1 MYNKKDLSALSNMY
15 VHVICED
22 NSQLPPEIVKAITE
36 LVTKADAGDE
46 EAKKMLTDPAFAEKI
61 ITQAQQQGGAGNQEE
76 QPVTEAFEKFRS
88 NMGAKFG
95 GGNPIDRRY
104 DLLLQDING
113 HLWEID
119 KDSKLLNVDPKEV
132 DQFIKDIID
141 IEPKVD
147 KQGKLLQ
154 KIGYGVGRGIG
165 TSAFAAPF
173 AIAVSYL
180 APSIGIYGLTAKALA
195 GVLASGGR
203 TATLLNNTQLS
214 TKEKIG
220 EVLKVALAA
229 FGQTHANAAP
239 AAPSGASQVHSPIHK
254 PHSNPLA
261 DEYNSAHQAK
271 INTSGLG
278 GAAHA
283 AIPDPTN
290 SIIRDWPRLSKT
302 VFGHMTNAGR
312 AARGVSSVDE
322 GAIKALVAAL
332 KQRGL
337 NWDTMSMVDKAKI
350 FNPIAAKFLHK

>member
-1 MYNKKDLSALSNMY
+1 MYRTRDLNTIGNVY
-15 VHVICED
+15 NHVICE
-22 NSQLPPEIVKAITE
+22 NAAQLPPEIVKAITE
-36 LVTKADAGDE
+36 LVTKSDAGDE

-61 ITQAQQQGGAGNQEE
+61 ITQAQQQGEANKQEE
-76 QPVTEAFEKFRS
+76 QPVTEALERFRA
-88 NMGAKFG
+88 NMSAKLG

-104 DLLLQDING
+104 DLLLSDING

-119 KDSKLLNVDPKEV
+119 KDSKLLNVEPEEV
-132 DQFIKDIID
+132 NEFIREIIK

-147 KQGKLLQ
+147 KQGKFLQ
-154 KIGYGVGRGIG
+154 KIGYGIGRGIG

-239 AAPSGASQVHSPIHK
+239 SAPTNGSQVQPGIHK
-254 PHSNPLA
+254 PHNPLA
-261 DEYNSAHQAK
+261 DEYNSAHQTK

-290 SIIRDWPRLSKT
+290 SIIKDWPRLSKT
-302 VFGHMTNAGR
+302 VLGRMTNAGGV
-312 AARGVSSVDE
+312 ARGVSSVDE
-322 GAIKALVAAL
+322 GALKAIIAKL
-332 KQRGL
+332 KQDGL
-337 NWDTMSMVDKAKI
+337 DWNTMSMAKKARI
-350 FNPIAAKFLHK
+350 FDPIVAKFLHK